1 MPFPYGNVLLTSRAL
16 ACRSNVRLQPPV
28 NNGMHLDIDV
38 SLGSFPFARRY
49 LGNLF

>member
-1 MPFPYGNVLLTSRAL
+1 MPFPYGNVLVTSRGL
-16 ACRSNVRLQPPV
+16 ACPSNVYLQPPV
-28 NNGMHLDIDV
+28 SNGMHLDTDV